1 MRFHFQTR
9 CGLLQPCSVLN
20 CSEVELQRDAR
31 PWRKKISNGVKAYV
45 STSVSQCIVRCA
57 NGDLEDFA
65 LSKSIRESQYII
77 NKNDMNIEEHSEEH
91 SKERKNRP
99 NEKE

>member
-1 MRFHFQTR
+1 
-9 CGLLQPCSVLN
+9 
-20 CSEVELQRDAR
+20 
-31 PWRKKISNGVKAYV
+31 
-45 STSVSQCIVRCA
+45 VSQCIVRCA

-77 NKNDMNIEEHSEEH
+77 NRNDMNIEEHSEEH